1 MKRSI
6 EDSPESEPP
15 RQRPTLRNSSSSTS
29 SDVHTDEVSEGGASH
44 ASCPVSTTATTCS
57 SSIQA
62 SQCASPQPAPTWT
75 ASSSLAVAT
84 TSFIT
89 TSASSSSKV
98 FPVASG
104 ATHADKTGNSPTS
117 VVASVSNFNHPGHL
131 VSTDSSSAATVSDKN
146 LSIVPVSQTQQT
158 ASELGSET
166 SPTTSTSVLPTC
178 SVLETCAATTSQ
190 SSFSNNVTVSSGPT
204 ASPSEPDV
212 SESSTRA
219 PYTMTVAS
227 PSLLSSSSLSAFLS
241 VSPSDINLASSS
253 NQNLTQA
260 SDTLLTISSDSSPE
274 SSNDSVGVVPVTFS
288 SVVDVPH
295 YDLVSSTSVIR
306 PLNDSRQEHMPE
318 DVVVDISTSGNSSD
332 PLTLT
337 SSSLLLDSDN
347 SNLHGLFGSPSYG
360 DDQPEVPQVE
370 QEQVEYDSVERDPAH
385 SEEIEPEIMMLEDPS
400 TAILTS
406 GPLCIMQREPLAECG
421 VLSRE
426 EERKLKEELIFLSGK
441 VPAAGETIPKGQ
453 LRRAGPYLLGPR
465 LGSSP
470 VRSIVQCLARREN
483 TDEFYTL
490 KILTVRDTS
499 DENQDDRQGK
509 MLLHTEHSLL
519 SLLSGQKGV
528 IQHHG
533 LFQDYAV
540 GVHEPSE
547 GRMVATGGLVR
558 RVCLVLD
565 CVTAHD
571 YCQHTADLINLQHY
585 VITKEKLSE
594 RDALTIF
601 YNIVSVVHSLHEQ
614 NIVHRDLKLGNL
626 VLHRATRE
634 VTITNFCLGQHLPSE
649 QDRLRDQR
657 GSPAYISPDVL
668 SGKPYLGKP
677 SDMWALGVVL
687 FTMLYGHFPF
697 YDALPQELFRKIKA
711 AQYVLPK
718 GDKRVTEGTKD
729 LIRGLLVLDPLE
741 RFNCSQVLGKLTA
754 LITPLCIDV
763 SCDDQ
768 IVPELEEKN
777 NEKPDKNHNSNPN
790 QSSSNATNNNT
801 DQGFGNSITRT
812 RRPAGRDGDSQSLN
826 IDVILQQLEDSH
838 INKPK
843 SSTSKT
849 ISTSICSSS
858 SSGNRNNG
866 VISCIV
872 GDARPLT
879 QAELSEHRHLLP
891 HTTRIADSVS
901 RSSGPPPSVTV
912 VVSRNSNDRFS
923 SILSL
928 RSSGIRNFPLNP
940 LGPPPSSSHSQH
952 IPNMTIP
959 PSPLPPHVLSSR
971 LSVPMSLM
979 SGSSPRLPPSS
990 PRPLQNPLLTSNSS
1004 GPLQNPLLTSNGSGY
1019 LQRTFSGMNQ
1029 SQSQTSVVSH
1039 PIPPT
1044 GSRSRWA
1051 PGVHSRIVHN
1061 ISSLQHSPSNN
1072 NIEVS
1077 DQNSVGP
1084 RTVEN
1089 GHAENDNESAS
1100 SSSSSLP
1107 RRPFHLVLRPGRG
1120 RAQAAKNIRPYRPVR
1135 RNGEQRRMVTFPS
1148 NYPLVEGRCHE
1159 LKEVCKNKK

>member
-15 RQRPTLRNSSSSTS
+15 RQRPTLRHPSSASSEAQIDGDGGGETS
-29 SDVHTDEVSEGGASH
+29 DN
-44 ASCPVSTTATTCS
+44 SCPVSTAATTS
-57 SSIQA
+57 SSSVWA
-62 SQCASPQPAPTWT
+62 AQCTSPQTTTAKT
-75 ASSSLAVAT
+75 ASSSLAVVT

-89 TSASSSSKV
+89 TSASSSSTV

-104 ATHADKTGNSPTS
+104 GALEAETGNSPTS
-117 VVASVSNFNHPGHL
+117 MAASVSHPGQL
-131 VSTDSSSAATVSDKN
+131 EKTDSSSQLEKTDSSSAATVSDIS
-146 LSIVPVSQTQQT
+146 LPIVPVSQGQEVTD
-158 ASELGSET
+158 ELGAAT
-166 SPTTSTSVLPTC
+166 TPITSTSVLPSC
-178 SVLETCAATTSQ
+178 SVLTTCAATAFQTV
-190 SSFSNNVTVSSGPT
+190 SFSNDGTVTSGPT
-204 ASPSEPDV
+204 TSSREPDV
-212 SESSTRA
+212 CESNTRVSV
-219 PYTMTVAS
+219 TMPVVS
-227 PSLLSSSSLSAFLS
+227 SFLSSSSPSFLAIS
-241 VSPSDINLASSS
+241 SSDVSLASSS
-253 NQNLTQA
+253 NQNLTQ
-260 SDTLLTISSDSSPE
+260 STDSLPLLTVSSDSSPE

-288 SVVDVPH
+288 SVGDVPH

-306 PLNDSRQEHMPE
+306 PLNDSRPE
-318 DVVVDISTSGNSSD
+318 QIPADAVVDISTSGQSSD
-332 PLTLT
+332 SLTLT
-337 SSSLLLDSDN
+337 SSSLLDTDN
-347 SNLHGLFGSPSYG
+347 ANLHGLFGSPSYG

-370 QEQVEYDSVERDPAH
+370 EEDEYESAERDHTH
-385 SEEIEPEIMMLEDPS
+385 SEEIAPENLMLEDPS
-400 TAILTS
+400 TALLTS
-406 GPLCIMQREPLAECG
+406 GPLCISQTGEPLAECG
-421 VLSRE
+421 ELSRE
-426 EERKLKEELIFLSGK
+426 EERKLKEELILQSGK
-441 VPAAGETIPKGQ
+441 VPSAGETIPKGQ

-499 DENQDDRQGK
+499 EENQDDRQGK

-519 SLLSGQKGV
+519 SLLSGQQGV

-547 GRMVATGGLVR
+547 GRMVATGRLVR

-565 CVTAHD
+565 CVTPQD
-571 YCQHTADLINLQHY
+571 YCPHTADLINLQHY

-741 RFNCSQVLGKLTA
+741 RLNCSQVLAKLTA
-754 LITPLCIDV
+754 MITPMCSDMP
-763 SCDDQ
+763 CDDQ
-768 IVPELEEKN
+768 VVPELEEKN
-777 NEKPDKNHNSNPN
+777 NTKSDKSHHSNL
-790 QSSSNATNNNT
+790 QSSNSGGSNII
-801 DQGFGNSITRT
+801 DHGFGNSIART
-812 RRPAGRDGDSQSLN
+812 RRLAGRDGDSQSSN

-838 INKPK
+838 NNNPK
-843 SSTSKT
+843 SSTGKG
-849 ISTSICSSS
+849 ISTSICNSSS
-858 SSGNRNNG
+858 SANKSNG

-891 HTTRIADSVS
+891 HTSRIAESVS

-928 RSSGIRNFPLNP
+928 RSSGMRNFPLNP
-940 LGPPPSSSHSQH
+940 LGPPPSTSHSQPS
-952 IPNMTIP
+952 PNLTIP
-959 PSPLPPHVLSSR
+959 PAPLPPHVLSSR
-971 LSVPMSLM
+971 LSVPMSAM
-979 SGSSPRLPPSS
+979 SGSSPRLPPSPS
-990 PRPLQNPLLTSNSS
+990 LPLPSPLLPSSSS
-1004 GPLQNPLLTSNGSGY
+1004 GLPSTLSRSHTGLPTFGV
-1019 LQRTFSGMNQ
+1019 FSGMNQ
-1029 SQSQTSVVSH
+1029 SQSQSPASVVSH
-1039 PIPPT
+1039 NPIPPT

-1051 PGVHSRIVHN
+1051 PGVHRIVHN
-1061 ISSLQHSPSNN
+1061 ISSLQHSASNN
-1072 NIEVS
+1072 NAEVN
-1077 DQNSVGP
+1077 DQNAISQRP
-1084 RTVEN
+1084 TEN

-1107 RRPFHLVLRPGRG
+1107 RRPFHLALRPGRG
-1120 RAQAAKNIRPYRPVR
+1120 RAQTAKNIRPYRHVR
-1135 RNGEQRRMVTFPS
+1135 R
-1148 NYPLVEGRCHE
+1148 
-1159 LKEVCKNKK
+1159 